1 MKTPIVIALVLLIAA
16 AAFVVY
22 DITRTP
28 APVDN
33 GEPVATSTPS
43 ISYVNA
49 SVDNITVTAPTP
61 GAVVESTFT
70 VSGQARGPWYFEA
83 SFPLEVLD
91 ANGNQLL
98 ITPVQA
104 DGEWMTEDFV
114 PFSIEI
120 TVPDYAGEATIVM
133 HKDNP
138 SGLPEHDASIS
149 FPVTIAAPATS
160 TDEAMMEVDVEVE

>member
-22 DITRTP
+22 DITRNP
-28 APVDN
+28 APAEN
-33 GEPVATSTPS
+33 GDGVATSTPTTTPG

-49 SVDNITVTAPTP
+49 TADNIVVSAPLP
-61 GAVVESTFT
+61 GATVGSTFT
-70 VSGQARGPWYFEA
+70 VSGQARGTWYFEA
-83 SFPLEVLD
+83 NFPIEVRD
-91 ANGNQLL
+91 DNGIQLL
-98 ITPVQA
+98 ISPVSA

-114 PFSIEI
+114 PFSVTL
-120 TVPDYAGEATIVM
+120 TVPDYSGPATLVL

-149 FPVTIAAPATS
+149 FEVTIAS
-160 TDEAMMEVDVEVE
+160 TTAQ